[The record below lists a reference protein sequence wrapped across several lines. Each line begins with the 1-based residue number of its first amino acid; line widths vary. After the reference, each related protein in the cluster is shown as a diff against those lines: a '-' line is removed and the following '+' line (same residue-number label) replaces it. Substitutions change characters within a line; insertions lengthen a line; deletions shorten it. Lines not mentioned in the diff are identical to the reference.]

1 MEYERVSE
9 TVLVGEIA
17 NLREQEERT
26 RKVLTYLE
34 EERRRREA
42 EYLMLRAES
51 ALGARVEAD
60 HE

>member
-26 RKVLTYLE
+26 RKVLSYLE
-34 EERRRREA
+34 EERRRREC
-42 EYLMLRAES
+42 EYLMVRAES
-51 ALGARVEAD
+51 ALEARVESD

>member
-17 NLREQEERT
+17 NLREQEART

-34 EERRRREA
+34 EERKRRER
-42 EYLMLRAES
+42 EYLMVRAES
-51 ALGARVEAD
+51 ALEAFVEAD
-60 HE
+60 YE

>member
-17 NLREQEERT
+17 NLREQEART

-34 EERRRREA
+34 EERKRRER
-42 EYLMLRAES
+42 EYLMVRAES
-51 ALGARVEAD
+51 ALEARVEAD